1 MFLGYNNEIKKINYM
16 TIDEAINV
24 LELHNKW
31 RKGADIEMQTPT
43 MIGMAIDLVVCELKN
58 IRGQQTPSTSIE
70 QDIKE
75 IVIKEYEKGNIVIDS
90 CGELMSVRLTDFIDA
105 LADEILYDLNRDEAT
120 ILTFIDN
127 PKWIN
132 DFATARVIRAL
143 KDRIDELENQLKNKQ
158 KMNEI
163 LKQLKQ
169 YFDNTSEEDIKKEW
183 DAVGRSCKDVDP
195 KDTPSFTEPEISEKD
210 EWIRREVTD
219 YDWENEGFGDS
230 SIEELLSKGY
240 ERGYN
245 DAMKL
250 MAEAIKALRNIA
262 EGLYPSSADEAFIF
276 AGIAKKIADDALN
289 KILNGNNRK

>member
-1 MFLGYNNEIKKINYM
+1 MFFDYNNEIKKIKYM

-24 LELHNKW
+24 LEQHNKW

-58 IRGQQTPSTSIE
+58 MRKQQSSLSLTE
-70 QDIKE
+70 FDI
-75 IVIKEYEKGNIVIDS
+75 V
-90 CGELMSVRLTDFIDA
+90 
-105 LADEILYDLNRDEAT
+105 
-120 ILTFIDN
+120 
-127 PKWIN
+127 
-132 DFATARVIRAL
+132 
-143 KDRIDELENQLKNKQ
+143 
-158 KMNEI
+158 
-163 LKQLKQ
+163 
-169 YFDNTSEEDIKKEW
+169 KKE
-183 DAVGRSCKDVDP
+183 
-195 KDTPSFTEPEISEKD
+195 

-276 AGIAKKIADDALN
+276 ASIAKKIADDALN

>member
-1 MFLGYNNEIKKINYM
+1 M

-24 LELHNKW
+24 LEQHNKW

-58 IRGQQTPSTSIE
+58 MRKQQSSLSLTE
-70 QDIKE
+70 FDI
-75 IVIKEYEKGNIVIDS
+75 V
-90 CGELMSVRLTDFIDA
+90 
-105 LADEILYDLNRDEAT
+105 
-120 ILTFIDN
+120 
-127 PKWIN
+127 
-132 DFATARVIRAL
+132 
-143 KDRIDELENQLKNKQ
+143 
-158 KMNEI
+158 
-163 LKQLKQ
+163 
-169 YFDNTSEEDIKKEW
+169 KKE
-183 DAVGRSCKDVDP
+183 
-195 KDTPSFTEPEISEKD
+195 

-276 AGIAKKIADDALN
+276 ASIAKKIADDALN

>member
-1 MFLGYNNEIKKINYM
+1 M

-24 LELHNKW
+24 LEQHNKW

-58 IRGQQTPSTSIE
+58 MRKQQSSL
-70 QDIKE
+70 
-75 IVIKEYEKGNIVIDS
+75 S
-90 CGELMSVRLTDFIDA
+90 LT
-105 LADEILYDLNRDEAT
+105 E
-120 ILTFIDN
+120 
-127 PKWIN
+127 
-132 DFATARVIRAL
+132 
-143 KDRIDELENQLKNKQ
+143 
-158 KMNEI
+158 
-163 LKQLKQ
+163 
-169 YFDNTSEEDIKKEW
+169 FDMVKKE
-183 DAVGRSCKDVDP
+183 
-195 KDTPSFTEPEISEKD
+195 

-262 EGLYPSSADEAFIF
+262 EGLYPSNAEEAFIF
-276 AGIAKKIADDALN
+276 TDIAKKIADDAIN
-289 KILNGNNRK
+289 KILNETNKKR